1 VKRSESRTIALAHA
15 REPRRP
21 ARQTVVNIAAEAR
34 QPRVSGVD
42 AARGIALLGMIIVNV
57 GPVDPQSLLE
67 RLYLLPYGRAS
78 VLFVVVAGIGMG
90 YLLSRRSERERWS
103 TVTWRAALL
112 FTGGVALQGLTDQ
125 VNVILPTYAVLF
137 LVAPLLWRLPS
148 RVLLLGAGVVL
159 ALVGPALIVT
169 HEMVRPAPHLLDPV
183 TLGTRPWDAVHS
195 LALTGPYPLA
205 SWTVPFV
212 AGLCVARLDLT
223 NTQVLRRLA
232 VGGTAAAVTAAA
244 ISQLTYALIGPDAD
258 RGPWRLLTGAAH
270 GQMPLWL
277 ASSIGGALA
286 VVAVCSL
293 IVRRSNPSRALRWL
307 IDCGRLSLTLY
318 VLHFVV
324 LALIKTEQGFSFGEG
339 VLVSATLVTAM
350 VTLAVLWR
358 RTRWPGPLERLLRT
372 TWLRRSPARKP
383 TQTQASLR
391 PERTPQQ

>member
-1 VKRSESRTIALAHA
+1 
-15 REPRRP
+15 
-21 ARQTVVNIAAEAR
+21 
-34 QPRVSGVD
+34 
-42 AARGIALLGMIIVNV
+42 MIIVNV

-90 YLLSRRSERERWS
+90 YLLNQRPERERWS

-137 LVAPLLWRLPS
+137 LMAPLLWRLPT
-148 RVLLLGAGVVL
+148 RVLLPAAGIVL
-159 ALVGPALIVT
+159 ALLGPAIIVGHELI
-169 HEMVRPAPHLLDPV
+169 RPAPHLLDPV
-183 TLGTRPWDAVHS
+183 TLGTRPWEAAHS

-223 NTQVLRRLA
+223 DTRILRRLA
-232 VGGTAAAVTAAA
+232 IGGAAVAVGAATV
-244 ISQLTYALIGPDAD
+244 SQLTYALIGPDAD

-286 VVAVCSL
+286 VVAACSL
-293 IVRRSNPSRALRWL
+293 LLRRSNRSRVLGWL
-307 IDCGRLSLTLY
+307 VACGRLSLTLY

-324 LALIKTEQGFSFGEG
+324 LALIKPVEGFSFGQG
-339 VLVSATLVTAM
+339 LLVSAALVIA
-350 VTLAVLWR
+350 VLTLAVLWR
-358 RTRWPGPLERLLRT
+358 RTGWPGPLERLLRT
-372 TWLRRSPARKP
+372 TWLRRSPAAKR
-383 TQTQASLR
+383 TQTQASPR
-391 PERTPQQ
+391 PERITQQ